1 MKFNRLSPY
10 LLTDNQENTFTLK
23 PINCYNG
30 ECAIELKVNGKK
42 ITNTEMPG
50 IGQIKISREHLQAV
64 SMKGMI
70 HKLAVARFRRISSD
84 FVGESIT
91 STADSRHCI

>member
-1 MKFNRLSPY
+1 MPIFISIMKFNRLSPY

-50 IGQIKISREHLQAV
+50 VGQIKISREHLQAV

-70 HKLAVARFRRISSD
+70 HQL
-84 FVGESIT
+84 
-91 STADSRHCI
+91 

>member
-10 LLTDNQENTFTLK
+10 MLTDNQENTFTLK

-30 ECAIELKVNGKK
+30 KCSIELKVNGKK
-42 ITNTEMPG
+42 MTNAEMPG
-50 IGQIKISREHLQAV
+50 VGQIKISREHLQAV

-70 HKLAVARFRRISSD
+70 LEFWCAVLVRKYW
-84 FVGESIT
+84 T
-91 STADSRHCI
+91 SADDH

>member
-10 LLTDNQENTFTLK
+10 MLTDNQENTFTLK

-30 ECAIELKVNGKK
+30 KCSIELKVNGKK
-42 ITNTEMPG
+42 MTNAEMPG
-50 IGQIKISREHLQAV
+50 VGQIKISREHLQAV

-70 HKLAVARFRRISSD
+70 RAVTTVLVNIGLWRTTINP
-84 FVGESIT
+84 
-91 STADSRHCI
+91 